1 MLGDDL
7 EVGDLV
13 THVLYGRGWI
23 GIIVDFKESGM
34 KSKDKTGRKAL
45 VQLQPG
51 TEHANFFKRTFACE
65 KINDSLGYVSV
76 NWLFRVK
83 ENNGKSRPSRN
94 TSPPSGRDDKEIP

>member
-1 MLGDDL
+1 MLGEDL
-7 EVGDLV
+7 EIGDLV

-23 GIIVDFKESGM
+23 GIIVDFKESGL
-34 KSKDKTGRKAL
+34 KSKDKTSRKAL

-94 TSPPSGRDDKEIP
+94 KTPQSGRDSEEFS